1 MGKND
6 YVGMVKFV
14 VSWVLAVSLNLIAVS
29 PQVIVS
35 VVDAN
40 YVIF

>member
-1 MGKND
+1 
-6 YVGMVKFV
+6 VVKFV
-14 VSWVLAVSLNLIAVS
+14 VSWLLAVSLDLIAVS

-35 VVDAN
+35 VVADN